1 MAMSEPASGKKGC
14 DMHMQRRQFLRLA
27 TAAITAPVLPRIAA
41 AQAYP
46 SQPVRLLVGFPAGGA
61 VDIAA
66 RVIAPWLADRLGQPF
81 VIENQPGESG
91 NRATRSAVRAAPD
104 GHTLLI
110 CGPVNTINTTLFK
123 DLDFNFGR
131 DIVPVARLWRVP
143 LVIEVH
149 PSVPVR
155 TVPELISYAKSNP
168 GKLRVGFAGHGS
180 PQHVGIELFKMMAGV
195 DLTLV
200 PYQGSAPA
208 LADLLTGSIHA
219 MFDPLPSSI
228 AHIKSGKL
236 IPLAVTTPIRSEA
249 LPDVPTA
256 ADSVAGYEA
265 GSWYGIGA
273 PQGTPSNVVE
283 KLNKEVNASLENASI
298 KARLSEL
305 GATAIPGSPT
315 QFETFI
321 ARQTEKYADVIR
333 SAKIAVK

>member
-1 MAMSEPASGKKGC
+1 
-14 DMHMQRRQFLRLA
+14 MHMQRRQFLRL
-27 TAAITAPVLPRIAA
+27 TAAAIAMPVLPRVVA
-41 AQAYP
+41 AQDYP

-66 RVIAPWLADRLGQPF
+66 RVIAPWLVERLGQPF

-91 NRATRSAVRAAPD
+91 NRATRSVVRAPPD
-104 GHTLLI
+104 GHTLLV

-131 DIVPVARLWRVP
+131 DIVPIASLWRVP

-155 TVPELISYAKSNP
+155 TVPELISYAKTNP
-168 GKLRVGFAGHGS
+168 GKLKIGFAGHGS

-200 PYQGSAPA
+200 AYLGSAPA
-208 LADLLTGSIHA
+208 LADLLTGSIDA

-228 AHIKSGKL
+228 AHIKKGKL
-236 IPLAVTTPIRSEA
+236 IPLAVTTPTRSEA
-249 LPDVPTA
+249 LPDVPAA
-256 ADSVAGYEA
+256 ADFVPGYEA

-273 PQGTPSNVVE
+273 PKGTPSNVVE
-283 KLNKEVNASLENASI
+283 KLNKEVNAALENASI

-321 ARQTEKYADVIR
+321 AWETEKYAGVIR
-333 SAKIAVK
+333 SAKIAAK